1 MAQSLTDFLMAN
13 PVNNIEDEVVIS
25 ERLKNYKFRIRPYS
39 SDEYEAYVKR
49 FREIGKKGKISFNDA
64 GFSRAVIINCTLYPK
79 FSDAEMLKAAGCKTP
94 HEYLD
99 KYLTAGEIKTLE
111 GKISELSG
119 FDQDLES
126 LVDEVKN

>member
-1 MAQSLTDFLMAN
+1 MTPDFPA
-13 PVNNIEDEVVIS
+13 
-25 ERLKNYKFRIRPYS
+25 RLLLIVPC
-39 SDEYEAYVKR
+39 
-49 FREIGKKGKISFNDA
+49 IQ
-64 GFSRAVIINCTLYPK
+64 K

>member
-1 MAQSLTDFLMAN
+1 MTQSLTDFLIAN
-13 PVNNIEDEVVIS
+13 PVDNIEEDVIIS
-25 ERLKNYKFRIRPYS
+25 ERLRDYKFRIRPYS
-39 SDEYEAYVKR
+39 ADEYEAYVKR

-64 GFSRAVIINCTLYPK
+64 GFSRAVVIDCTLYPN
-79 FSDAEMLKAAGCKTP
+79 FTDAEMLKHAGCKTP
-94 HEYLD
+94 REYID
-99 KYLTAGEIKTLE
+99 KYLTAGEIKNLE